1 MPRRA
6 RGFTLIELV
15 MVIVILGTLSAIA
28 IPKFV
33 DVSTQAKQ
41 SATKS
46 SLGAIRAA
54 IGIFY
59 AQSAITGATP
69 SYPSSI
75 AGSMF
80 VSDTIPA
87 DAYFN
92 VSTIITSTNYPI
104 APGDFTDAGGWV
116 YNSSTGEI
124 RANVPGGHS
133 W

>member
-1 MPRRA
+1 
-6 RGFTLIELV
+6 

-54 IGIFY
+54 IGMFY
-59 AQSAITGATP
+59 AQSAITGLTP

-92 VSTIITSTNYPI
+92 VSTIITSTNSPI